1 MENENKLETGIGT
14 KEAEK
19 LEAKK
24 VKVEN
29 VEIRTVKENMEKAVL
44 VVKHPDKD
52 EPIEISAVKYEK
64 DGKLKVTGLWY
75 KSDEDKLIQK
85 GSALAIMLGFYSVN
99 TLKELVGKEVET
111 VLDDK
116 GYLSIKAY

>member
-1 MENENKLETGIGT
+1 MTEQNKLETGIGT

-44 VVKHPDKD
+44 ICKHPDKE
-52 EPIEISAVKYEK
+52 EPIEISSVKYER
-64 DGKLKVTGLWY
+64 DGKLKVTGCWF
-75 KSDEDKLIQK
+75 KADEDGLIQK
-85 GSALAIMLGFYSVN
+85 GSALAIMLSFYNVDS
-99 TLKELVGKEVET
+99 LKALVGAGIDT
-111 VLDDK
+111 VLDEK

>member
-75 KSDEDKLIQK
+75 KTDEDELIQK